1 MTTRTPTLE
10 EYEAAR
16 RREEELRA
24 AKDAA
29 TEQMLAASKEW
40 QRAAHECVRIMQ
52 QRAPLRDVLLHF
64 LIDMSSSR
72 KDTVKGAAK
81 YSHREPA
88 EVKEALDALMA
99 EETVPYRDHEYE
111 MHRDGRNY
119 TARRITRSTP

>member
-29 TEQMLAASKEW
+29 FEQHQAASKEW
-40 QRAAHECVRIMQ
+40 QQALRECSRIGQ
-52 QRAPLRDVLLHF
+52 QRTPLYDVLLHF

-88 EVKEALDALMA
+88 EVKEALDALVA
-99 EETVPYRDHEYE
+99 EEAVPYRDHEYE
-111 MHRDGRNY
+111 IHRDGRSY
-119 TARRITRSTP
+119 TARRITRRTP